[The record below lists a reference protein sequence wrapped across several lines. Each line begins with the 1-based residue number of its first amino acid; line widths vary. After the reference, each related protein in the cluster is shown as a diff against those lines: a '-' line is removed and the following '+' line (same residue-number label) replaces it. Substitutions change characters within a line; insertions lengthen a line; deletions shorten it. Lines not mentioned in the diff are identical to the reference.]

1 MFVLTVILWRKAF
14 AMKLPPIKQS
24 AVLPATKLSA
34 ISVQAVLWR
43 LQQKMKI
50 RKTKSWLT
58 LTAKNLVSKASATS
72 ALTDILKFLPVQ
84 ANVMTQLTLILEQ
97 SAEKKLNAVHR

>member
-1 MFVLTVILWRKAF
+1 
-14 AMKLPPIKQS
+14 
-24 AVLPATKLSA
+24 
-34 ISVQAVLWR
+34 
-43 LQQKMKI
+43 MKI

-58 LTAKNLVSKASATS
+58 LTAKNLFSKVSATS

-97 SAEKKLNAVHR
+97 YAEKKLNAAHR